1 MDQIWLQLK
10 SDLTKAGFKIDSVF
24 LENLSIKNKDY
35 IKNLIYDLPMFI
47 HEVSNTMEDSENLII
62 KKCSPSGEE
71 KKKVRMTTYINKGTY
86 NQVYNV
92 VDFESGQ
99 NYAYRF
105 SNFRFTDDANLV
117 NNFIETFIHSFL
129 SLYQKRYL
137 LTNKTSLE
145 ENWGDNNILKL
156 RHFGFNPKAGLISTI
171 TDKMDGTLYDV
182 LSVPGMILPQKIHI
196 LIKALMQITCLIEH
210 LQEQFKFIH
219 NDLKA
224 NNIFYKV
231 LDKTK
236 ADVYHPNNLH
246 FFVSDFD
253 ASRIEING
261 KVIIGNQHM
270 SLDSTFNS
278 RKDLFL
284 LLHSLYYS
292 FNSPEWVFSFFGKL
306 SLDAS
311 IIGNESKFHSL
322 YKYNKES
329 ISDFFEPT
337 NLKRF
342 LTSEHG
348 ATFDCW
354 KQLGLN
360 EDVIVTVFGTK
371 YRIKYSTK

>member
-1 MDQIWLQLK
+1 MDHVWLNLK
-10 SDLTKAGFKIDSVF
+10 SDLIKNGFKINRGF
-24 LENLSIKNKDY
+24 LENLSIKNKEY
-35 IKNLIYDLPMFI
+35 IKNIIYDLPMFI
-47 HEVSNTMEDSENLII
+47 HEVSNTMEDSANLII

-71 KKKVRMTTYINKGTY
+71 KKTVKMTSYINKGTY

-92 VDFESGQ
+92 VDLESGQ

-105 SNFRFTDDANLV
+105 SNFRFTNDDNLV
-117 NNFIETFIHSFL
+117 DNFIETFIHSFL

-137 LTNKTSLE
+137 LTNRTSLE
-145 ENWGDNNILKL
+145 ENWGDSNILKL
-156 RHFGFNPKAGLISTI
+156 RHFGYNPKIGLISII

-182 LSVPGMILPQKIHI
+182 LSIPGMILPQKINI
-196 LIKALMQITCLIEH
+196 LIKALVQITCLIEH

-224 NNIFYKV
+224 NNVFFKI

-236 ADVYHPNNLH
+236 PDVYHPNNLH

-261 KVIIGNQHM
+261 HIIIGNIHL
-270 SLDSTFNS
+270 SPDTTFNS

-284 LLHSLYYS
+284 LMHSLYYS
-292 FNSPEWVFSFFGKL
+292 LNSPDWVFGFFGKFG
-306 SLDAS
+306 LDAS
-311 IIGNESKFHSL
+311 IIGDESKFHSL
-322 YKYNKES
+322 YKYNKDS

-342 LTSEHG
+342 LTSEYK

-354 KQLGLN
+354 KQLGLSD
-360 EDVIVTVFGTK
+360 DVIVTVFGTK
-371 YRIKYSTK
+371 YRIKYSS